1 MTTTRVIALVL
12 ACSAGFAASPALS
25 QDFYKGKTIDIV
37 VGSAAGGGYD
47 AYARLLSRHMPRHI
61 AGTPAVVVRNM
72 PGAAG
77 GIVTSWLANVAPKDG
92 TAIAAPLNTVPLM
105 QLLDPDKFQFKSG
118 AFKWLGAP
126 AAPTDVMVTYETSGV
141 KTLEDATRKEINIG
155 ATTPGTTMEIY
166 PRVANSLF
174 GTKFKVV
181 TGYQGGAELIVA
193 MERGEVQGIGGNTYQ
208 TYNQIQPTWIRDGKI
223 NLLFQVTLSRD
234 PAIPNTPSLMEFA
247 KNDEQRQIIN
257 LLATSS
263 AIGRP
268 LMAPPATPDDR
279 VDILRKAMADAIQD
293 PALIAEANK
302 ARLELRPVSGVEMQK
317 MVETMMS
324 TPREIVEKYKAIVA
338 ARN

>member
-1 MTTTRVIALVL
+1 
-12 ACSAGFAASPALS
+12 
-25 QDFYKGKTIDIV
+25 
-37 VGSAAGGGYD
+37 
-47 AYARLLSRHMPRHI
+47 
-61 AGTPAVVVRNM
+61 
-72 PGAAG
+72 
-77 GIVTSWLANVAPKDG
+77 
-92 TAIAAPLNTVPLM
+92 
-105 QLLDPDKFQFKSG
+105 
-118 AFKWLGAP
+118 
-126 AAPTDVMVTYETSGV
+126 MVTYESSGV
-141 KTLEDATRKEINIG
+141 KTLEEAMRKEINIG

-208 TYNQIQPTWIRDGKI
+208 TYNQLQPTWIREGKI
-223 NLLFQVTLSRD
+223 NLLFQVTLTRD
-234 PAIPNTPSLMEFA
+234 PAIPNTPSLMECA

-279 VDILRKAMADAIQD
+279 VDILRKAMVDAIQD

-302 ARLELRPVSGVEMQK
+302 AQLELRPVSGIEMQK